1 MKDLQLQ
8 LEKLQEKHKHQLQEM
23 SDEQKLLKGDELR
36 LSWDKEDEM
45 KEEQRKESSKLLQ
58 LLYESK

>member
-1 MKDLQLQ
+1 MKDLELQ

-36 LSWDKEDEM
+36 MSWDREDEM
-45 KEEQRKESSKLLQ
+45 KEEQRKESLKLLQ
-58 LLYESK
+58 LLHESK